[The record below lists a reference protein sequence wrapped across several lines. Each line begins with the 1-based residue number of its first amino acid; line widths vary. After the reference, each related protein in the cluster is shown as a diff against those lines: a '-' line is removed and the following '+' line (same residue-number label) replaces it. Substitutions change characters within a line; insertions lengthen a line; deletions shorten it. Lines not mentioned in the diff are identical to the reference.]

1 MDALTE
7 KRLEEVKE
15 ENGEAAE
22 DQATVPGKQ
31 TEDNL
36 ISWCM
41 RRGQALKYRVMAS
54 PDILQYF
61 STLCY
66 VYKYHSIR

>member
-1 MDALTE
+1 MLNIQTVPWELIMDALTE

-36 ISWCM
+36 IS
-41 RRGQALKYRVMAS
+41 
-54 PDILQYF
+54 
-61 STLCY
+61 
-66 VYKYHSIR
+66 